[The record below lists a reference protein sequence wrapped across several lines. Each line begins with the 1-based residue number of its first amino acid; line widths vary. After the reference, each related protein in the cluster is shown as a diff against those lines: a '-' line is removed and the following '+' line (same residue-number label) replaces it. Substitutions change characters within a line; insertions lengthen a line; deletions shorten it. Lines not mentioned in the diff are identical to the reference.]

1 MRIDQELVDSLV
13 EELAREYT
21 PNGNLHIF
29 AVIAAATVANTL
41 DRIATAL
48 EALIPVTQPAPEQ
61 PPEPDSDGEPYSRP
75 LCIHAVC
82 PHPEICKYVKVT
94 GCGKTPFYKE
104 TPF

>member
-13 EELAREYT
+13 EELARGYT

-29 AVIAAATVANTL
+29 AVIAAATVANNL

-61 PPEPDSDGEPYSRP
+61 PPEPDNVVEDYSNP
-75 LCIHAVC
+75 HCVYVYC
-82 PHPEICKYVKVT
+82 PHSELCRAHPR
-94 GCGKTPFYKE
+94 GCTAS
-104 TPF
+104 